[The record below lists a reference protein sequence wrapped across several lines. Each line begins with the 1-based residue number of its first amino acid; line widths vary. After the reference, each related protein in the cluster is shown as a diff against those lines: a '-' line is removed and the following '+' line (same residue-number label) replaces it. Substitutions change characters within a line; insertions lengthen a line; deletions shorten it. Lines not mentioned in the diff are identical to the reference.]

1 MDKVD
6 KKVMI
11 AVGAGVGAALFATLL
26 FVIVDSFKAPEKPR
40 EKVVEVRVLKALK
53 EIPEG
58 TLATPEM
65 LGYTTVPMLKVGE
78 GTIVDPV
85 QVANLKALHTVAS
98 GSVLQKSDFQSF
110 TPATIPEGFVAMSL
124 QVDTV
129 SGVTWMVKPDDIVD
143 IIGVLRPV
151 SGTDKRG
158 QISSV
163 LLQAVRILAVDAPR
177 PKKGKQVDVRENGTV
192 TFLMKPDQAQK
203 LMLLSEAG
211 KYTMALRGAG
221 DETERK
227 VPPVSVA
234 QLTAGSSVPA
244 LPNKKTIRPQ
254 NGNRLVVVEVK

>member
-1 MDKVD
+1 MEKVD
-6 KKVMI
+6 KKILI
-11 AVGAGVGAALFATLL
+11 AVGAGVGAALLATLL

-85 QVANLKALHTVAS
+85 QVANLKTLHTIAS

-124 QVDTV
+124 EVDTV
-129 SGVTWMVKPDDIVD
+129 SGVTWMVKAEDTVD

-151 SGTDKRG
+151 GGSDKRG

-163 LLQAVRILAVDAPR
+163 LLQAVRILAVEAPKA
-177 PKKGKQVDVRENGTV
+177 KKGKDVNVKDRGTV
-192 TFLMKPDQAQK
+192 TLLMTPEQAQK

-227 VPPVSVA
+227 ILPVSVA
-234 QLTAGSSVPA
+234 QLTAGTRAPVKKSV
-244 LPNKKTIRPQ
+244 RPQ
-254 NGNRLVVVEVK
+254 QSGNRLVVVEVK